1 MNKKV
6 LYGILL
12 FFVVVNIQAQKRDHS
27 FCLTSNNV
35 IIPIYKNRISYKPF
49 GTIMN
54 DTISDLYPIITP
66 IKQSSSRF
74 YAKIE
79 YGTLSLE
86 DIPYIYG
93 WIEKKYCGVY
103 MCLLHEM
110 KNYALLYKKPNEMSA
125 CIQLTEVPFSPVI
138 VLDYKGEWLKV
149 KFSLNGIQYV
159 GWTKDYGENFFCP
172 CGG

>member
-103 MCLLHEM
+103 M
-110 KNYALLYKKPNEMSA
+110 
-125 CIQLTEVPFSPVI
+125 
-138 VLDYKGEWLKV
+138 
-149 KFSLNGIQYV
+149 
-159 GWTKDYGENFFCP
+159 
-172 CGG
+172 